1 MDIADRLLFVGSCF
15 ADNIGKRFAEEQF
28 AATINP
34 YGVMYNPVSVLHTV
48 ERLAEKGESYDVAFL
63 TFGTNHIY
71 ILKETGEV
79 FYYTKEWKS
88 YRSWT
93 EKLFKS
99 REEAVKC
106 LTKQYR
112 GLRHLQCITD
122 RDDNVVYI
130 FAEMNRYVPH
140 TNDYAMHINY
150 AVFEIREVDILTND
164 QLIELADQIR
174 KGFNDEN

>member
-1 MDIADRLLFVGSCF
+1 M
-15 ADNIGKRFAEEQF
+15 KRY
-28 AATINP
+28 IIID
-34 YGVMYNPVSVLHTV
+34 SLV
-48 ERLAEKGESYDVAFL
+48 EAHV
-63 TFGTNHIY
+63 
-71 ILKETGEV
+71 KETGEV

-93 EKLFKS
+93 KKLFKS
-99 REEAVKC
+99 REEAVKR
-106 LTKQYR
+106 LTKQYW

-130 FAEMNRYVPH
+130 LAEMNRYFPL

-150 AVFEIREVDILTND
+150 AVFEIREVDVLTND
-164 QLIELADQIR
+164 QLIELIDKTM